1 MKHALKSA
9 TTLVATLMTVGSF
22 AGGANAA
29 TLLNGSFEEGFTNWV
44 TSDLASPFQPL
55 TVRENGY
62 SPGFDFFSNVAT
74 QGANSATHGFD
85 GGGPGT
91 ISIAQDV
98 GTIDFSSSRLTF
110 DYRVAW
116 DMFNFGGSSQ
126 DRVFSVV
133 LRPSGGGTALATF
146 EVVRANPG
154 TVNLDS
160 GALSGSVDLSAYI
173 GTDAQI
179 AFEAF
184 IPEQMTGPAYLQLDN
199 VVLSAVPEPSSA
211 LLIGLG
217 AFGLVSRRRRSH

>member
-9 TTLVATLMTVGSF
+9 TTLVATLITVGSF
-22 AGGANAA
+22 APSAHAA
-29 TLLNGSFEEGFTNWV
+29 TLLNGSFEEGFTSWV
-44 TSDLASPFQPL
+44 TTDLANPFDAL
-55 TVRENGY
+55 SVRSDGY
-62 SPGFDFFSNVAT
+62 SPGFGFFSNVAT

-91 ISIAQDV
+91 ISIAQDI
-98 GTIDFSSSRLTF
+98 GTIDLSSSLLTF

-116 DMFNFGGSSQ
+116 DMLSFPGSSQ

-133 LRPSGGGTALATF
+133 LRPSGGGTAIETF
-146 EVVRANPG
+146 EILRANSG

-160 GALSGSVDLSAYI
+160 GALSGSVDLSAHV

-179 AFEAF
+179 SFEAF
-184 IPEQMTGPAYLQLDN
+184 IPEEFTGPAYFQLDN
-199 VVLSAVPEPSSA
+199 VALVPEPSSA
-211 LLIGLG
+211 LLLGLG